1 MLLYDWK
8 YDSISFISLFL
19 WAVYQQGDG
28 NNSSLTGCALK
39 VGKYTSSK
47 V

>member
-8 YDSISFISLFL
+8 YDSISLFL